1 MRPTEPAG
9 SQLVLNRDMRTETPA
24 AWQRELVEWSITMQA
39 SRLTAQTIELRTSHI
54 RRVARSG
61 LAASPWEIEGED
73 LVTWVGSHVWKRET
87 ARAMRSSLR
96 RFWAW
101 GTESGRTERNPALA
115 LPEVRPETPSPR
127 PAAPEAVVSALTAC
141 APRVAL
147 MVRLANELG
156 MRRGEVAQVHPTNDL
171 VRDPQ
176 GWSLIVHGKGARKRM
191 LPLPE
196 ELAAQLLAAGDDYL
210 FPSPRG
216 GHLTAHWV
224 GSLVSRALGDGA
236 TMHQLR
242 HLCATEIHDATRDVR
257 LVQVVLGHASLATT
271 QRYLAVDHRQ
281 IRAAVADR
289 SARWS
294 ERR

>member
-1 MRPTEPAG
+1 
-9 SQLVLNRDMRTETPA
+9 MRTETPA
-24 AWQRELVEWSITMQA
+24 AWQRELVEWSIAMQA
-39 SRLTAQTIELRTSHI
+39 SRLTPQTIELRTSHI
-54 RRVARSG
+54 RRFARSG
-61 LAASPWEIEGED
+61 IADSPWKVEGEQ
-73 LVTWVGSHVWKRET
+73 LVSWVGSHVWKRET

-101 GTESGRTERNPALA
+101 GTETRRTEMNPALA

-127 PAAPEAVVSALTAC
+127 PASPEAVVSALTVC
-141 APRVAL
+141 SPRVAL

-156 MRRGEVAQVHPTNDL
+156 MRRGEVAQVHPANDL

-196 ELAAQLLAAGDDYL
+196 DLAAQLLAAGEDYL
-210 FPSPRG
+210 FPSPLG

-224 GSLVSRALGDGA
+224 GSLVSRALGDGT

-294 ERR
+294 GR